1 MTKQMHPANAA
12 DRAKIANATH
22 FNVHLR
28 KGPAE
33 KINEEAATLAEAVKI
48 ADTLKAENRKPAM
61 IYAIMPEGTSVF
73 VPQDMAD
80 AARQGDAPAE
90 PEAELSNKQIAML
103 TAMITGGGFKR
114 ANSKEAAI
122 ARFTTVATEAGIS
135 KARAADLV
143 KGPFDFAEHIIREHL
158 AGRSMTI
165 EQVQAMRGAQPVA
178 DAIAHLTEEDHA
190 KIHDAASKVAT
201 EIVRRRDAR
210 KASLS
215 PAEPSV
221 PEAKKQPHRKPAGKR
236 AEALEAAQRGELPA
250 APDCS
255 AATHKPHRKKLE
267 TVIAMVK
274 AGDIEGLKAFEIKP
288 VSTSPRA
295 IARYRDLA
303 IIALEAGSHSA

>member
-1 MTKQMHPANAA
+1 MTKQMHPADAA

-33 KINEEAATLAEAVKI
+33 KINEEAPTLAEAVKI
-48 ADTLKAENRKPAM
+48 AEALKAENRKPAM

-90 PEAELSNKQIAML
+90 PEADLSNKQIAML

-122 ARFTTVATEAGIS
+122 ARFTTVATDAGIS

-165 EQVQAMRGAQPVA
+165 EQVQAMR
-178 DAIAHLTEEDHA
+178 DAKPAAVNVCVETDHMSEEDFQTFA
-190 KIHDAASKVAT
+190 TKREAAQK
-201 EIVRRRDAR
+201 RRERA
-210 KASLS
+210 A
-215 PAEPSV
+215 
-221 PEAKKQPHRKPAGKR
+221 RKPAGKR

-250 APDCS
+250 APDFS

-274 AGDIEGLKAFEIKP
+274 AGDIEGLKAFEINP

-303 IIALEAGSHSA
+303 VIALEAKPKAA